1 MRSWN
6 LKSKSHT
13 PLDSI
18 AQMVN
23 PILRDGQIIMVN
35 MVENLFK
42 NYFGTSIY
50 YLQNGQKLNIKPL
63 DASPCT

>member
-23 PILRDGQIIMVN
+23 PILRGWA
-35 MVENLFK
+35 
-42 NYFGTSIY
+42 NYYGKYGGKSFQNFGTSIY